1 MYAPERQQEI
11 LRLARDGGRVDVVSL
26 AEEFQ
31 VTAETIR
38 RDLKALDRA
47 GLVQRVHGG
56 AIPAGRLDFEP
67 DLAERES
74 TAADEKD
81 RIAQAALA
89 ELPIDG
95 TVVLDAG
102 TTVARLA
109 AAIPLEATLT
119 AVTHSLPIAARLA
132 DHPGIQLHL
141 VGGRVRHRTRAAVD
155 AWALRAYG
163 EIRADVLF
171 VAANGFSPARGLT
184 TPDLAEA
191 AVKRAAMAAARRVVL
206 LADSSK
212 CGQEHFARF
221 GALSDVDL
229 LITDSGLS
237 AEDALAIER
246 DGTEVLRVPGAGA
259 GAGAGGGT
267 GGGTAA
273 SAGNATAASAGDA
286 MGGTAGNAPGQAAVN
301 GSVAGRGAGR
311 KARA

>member
-47 GLVQRVHGG
+47 GLLRRVHGG

-67 DLAERES
+67 DLAERET

-81 RIAQAALA
+81 RIAKAALA
-89 ELPIDG
+89 ELPADG
-95 TVVLDAG
+95 TVILDAG
-102 TTVARLA
+102 STVARLA
-109 AAIPLEATLT
+109 AAVPPEASLT
-119 AVTHSLPIAARLA
+119 VVTHSLPTAARLA

-163 EIRADVLF
+163 EIRADVAL
-171 VAANGFSPARGLT
+171 VAANGFSAEHGLT

-191 AVKRAAMAAARRVVL
+191 AVKRAAVAAARRVVL
-206 LADSSK
+206 LADSTK
-212 CGQEHFARF
+212 YGQEHFARF
-221 GALSDVDL
+221 GGLPDVDL

-237 AEDALAIER
+237 PDDAAAIER
-246 DGTEVLRVPGAGA
+246 GGTEVV
-259 GAGAGGGT
+259 
-267 GGGTAA
+267 
-273 SAGNATAASAGDA
+273 
-286 MGGTAGNAPGQAAVN
+286 
-301 GSVAGRGAGR
+301 
-311 KARA
+311 RA

>member
-11 LRLARDGGRVDVVSL
+11 LRLARDSGRVDVVSL
-26 AEEFQ
+26 AVQFQ

-38 RDLKALDRA
+38 RDLKTLDRA
-47 GLVQRVHGG
+47 GVVRRVHGG
-56 AIPAGRLDFEP
+56 AIPVGRLDFEP
-67 DLAERES
+67 DLAERET

-81 RIAQAALA
+81 RIARAALA
-89 ELPIDG
+89 ELPDEG
-95 TVVLDAG
+95 TMIVDAG
-102 TTVARLA
+102 STVALFA
-109 AAIPLEATLT
+109 AALPMEFSLT
-119 AVTHSLPIAARLA
+119 VVTHSLPTAARLA

-171 VAANGFSPARGLT
+171 VAANGFSTEHGLT

-212 CGQEHFARF
+212 HGQEHFARF
-221 GALSDVDL
+221 GGLNEVDL

-237 AEDALAIER
+237 PEDALAIER
-246 DGTEVLRVPGAGA
+246 GGTEVV
-259 GAGAGGGT
+259 
-267 GGGTAA
+267 
-273 SAGNATAASAGDA
+273 
-286 MGGTAGNAPGQAAVN
+286 
-301 GSVAGRGAGR
+301 
-311 KARA
+311 RA

>member
-11 LRLARDGGRVDVVSL
+11 LRLAREGGRVDVLSL

-47 GLVQRVHGG
+47 GLVRRVHGG

-81 RIAQAALA
+81 RIARAAIE
-89 ELPIDG
+89 ELPTSGSVI
-95 TVVLDAG
+95 LDAG

-109 AAIPLEATLT
+109 AALPLAAELT
-119 AVTHSLPIAARLA
+119 VVTHALPVAARLA
-132 DHPGIQLHL
+132 DHPGVALHL

-163 EIRADVLF
+163 ELHADVLF
-171 VAANGFSPARGLT
+171 LATNGFSPESGLT

-191 AVKRAAMAAARRVVL
+191 AVKRAAVAAARRVVL
-206 LADSSK
+206 LADSAKS
-212 CGQEHFARF
+212 GQEHFARF
-221 GALSDVDL
+221 GDLSDVDL
-229 LITDSGLS
+229 LITDTGLG
-237 AEDALAIER
+237 ADAARAVER
-246 DGTEVLRVPGAGA
+246 AGTELVLA
-259 GAGAGGGT
+259 
-267 GGGTAA
+267 
-273 SAGNATAASAGDA
+273 
-286 MGGTAGNAPGQAAVN
+286 
-301 GSVAGRGAGR
+301 
-311 KARA
+311 

>member
-47 GLVQRVHGG
+47 GLLRRVHGG

-81 RIAQAALA
+81 RIARAALA
-89 ELPIDG
+89 ELPAEG
-95 TVVLDAG
+95 TMILDAG
-102 TTVARLA
+102 STVARMA
-109 AAIPLEATLT
+109 AAIPPEASLT
-119 AVTHSLPIAARLA
+119 VVTHSLPIAARLA

-163 EIRADVLF
+163 EIRADVAV
-171 VAANGFSPARGLT
+171 VAANGFSVEHGLT

-191 AVKRAAMAAARRVVL
+191 AVKRAALTAARRVVL
-206 LADSSK
+206 VADSSK
-212 CGQEHFARF
+212 YAQEHFARF

-229 LITDSGLS
+229 LITDNGLTP
-237 AEDALAIER
+237 EDAGGIER
-246 DGTEVLRVPGAGA
+246 AGTEVV
-259 GAGAGGGT
+259 
-267 GGGTAA
+267 
-273 SAGNATAASAGDA
+273 
-286 MGGTAGNAPGQAAVN
+286 
-301 GSVAGRGAGR
+301 
-311 KARA
+311 RA

>member
-47 GLVQRVHGG
+47 GLVRRVHGG

-67 DLAERES
+67 DLAERET

-89 ELPIDG
+89 ELPSNG
-95 TVVLDAG
+95 TMILDAG
-102 TTVARLA
+102 TTIARLA
-109 AAIPLEATLT
+109 GALPLEATLT
-119 AVTHSLPIAARLA
+119 VVTHSLPIAARLA

-163 EIRADVLF
+163 EIRADVVFL
-171 VAANGFSPARGLT
+171 ATNGFSLEYGLT

-191 AVKRAAMAAARRVVL
+191 AVKRAAVGAARRVVL
-206 LADSSK
+206 LADSAK
-212 CGQEHFARF
+212 HGQEHFARF
-221 GALSDVDL
+221 GALDDVDV

-237 AEDALAIER
+237 PEDATALKR
-246 DGTEVLRVPGAGA
+246 GGTEVVR
-259 GAGAGGGT
+259 T
-267 GGGTAA
+267 
-273 SAGNATAASAGDA
+273 
-286 MGGTAGNAPGQAAVN
+286 
-301 GSVAGRGAGR
+301 
-311 KARA
+311 

>member
-47 GLVQRVHGG
+47 GLLRRVHGG
-56 AIPAGRLDFEP
+56 AIPAGRLGFEP

-81 RIAQAALA
+81 RIAKAALA
-89 ELPIDG
+89 ELPMKG
-95 TVVLDAG
+95 TVILDAG

-109 AAIPLEATLT
+109 GAIPLEAELT
-119 AVTHSLPIAARLA
+119 VVTHSLPIAARLA
-132 DHPGIQLHL
+132 DHPGMQLHL

-163 EIRADVLF
+163 EIRADVVFL
-171 VAANGFSPARGLT
+171 AANGFSAGHGLT

-191 AVKRAAMAAARRVVL
+191 AVKRAAIAAARRVVL
-206 LADSSK
+206 LADSAK
-212 CGQEHFARF
+212 HGQEHFARF
-221 GALSDVDL
+221 GRLSDVDL
-229 LITDSGLS
+229 LITDTGLS
-237 AEDALAIER
+237 PEDATAMER
-246 DGTEVLRVPGAGA
+246 GGMEVV
-259 GAGAGGGT
+259 
-267 GGGTAA
+267 
-273 SAGNATAASAGDA
+273 
-286 MGGTAGNAPGQAAVN
+286 
-301 GSVAGRGAGR
+301 
-311 KARA
+311 RA

>member
-47 GLVQRVHGG
+47 GLLRRVHGG
-56 AIPAGRLDFEP
+56 AIPVGRLDFEP

-74 TAADEKD
+74 TAAGEKD
-81 RIAQAALA
+81 RIAKAALA
-89 ELPIDG
+89 ELPAEG
-95 TVVLDAG
+95 TLILDAG

-109 AAIPLEATLT
+109 AALPLEAELT
-119 AVTHSLPIAARLA
+119 VVTHSLPIAARLA
-132 DHPGIQLHL
+132 DHPGVQLHL
-141 VGGRVRHRTRAAVD
+141 VGGRVRTRTRAAVD

-171 VAANGFSPARGLT
+171 LAANGFSVEHGLT

-191 AVKRAAMAAARRVVL
+191 AVKRAAIAAARRVVL
-206 LADSSK
+206 LADSTK
-212 CGQEHFARF
+212 HGQEHFARF
-221 GALSDVDL
+221 GGLNDVDL

-237 AEDALAIER
+237 PEDAAAVER
-246 DGTEVLRVPGAGA
+246 GGTEVV
-259 GAGAGGGT
+259 
-267 GGGTAA
+267 
-273 SAGNATAASAGDA
+273 
-286 MGGTAGNAPGQAAVN
+286 
-301 GSVAGRGAGR
+301 
-311 KARA
+311 RA

>member
-11 LRLARDGGRVDVVSL
+11 LRLARDGGRVDVLSL

-47 GLVQRVHGG
+47 GLVRRVHGG

-81 RIAQAALA
+81 RIARAALA
-89 ELPIDG
+89 ELPAEGSVI
-95 TVVLDAG
+95 LDAG
-102 TTVARLA
+102 STVGRLA
-109 AAIPLEATLT
+109 ADFPLELPLT
-119 AVTHSLPIAARLA
+119 VVTHALSVAARLA
-132 DHPGIQLHL
+132 DHPGIDLHL

-163 EIRADVLF
+163 ELKADVVFLG
-171 VAANGFSPARGLT
+171 ANGFSVEGGLT

-191 AVKRAAMAAARRVVL
+191 AVKRAIVSAARRVVL
-206 LADSSK
+206 LADSAK
-212 CGQEHFARF
+212 HGQEHFARF
-221 GALSDVDL
+221 GDLADVDV

-237 AEDALAIER
+237 PKDAAAIEAA
-246 DGTEVLRVPGAGA
+246 GTEVV
-259 GAGAGGGT
+259 
-267 GGGTAA
+267 
-273 SAGNATAASAGDA
+273 
-286 MGGTAGNAPGQAAVN
+286 
-301 GSVAGRGAGR
+301 
-311 KARA
+311 RA

>member
-11 LRLARDGGRVDVVSL
+11 LRLARDGGRVDVLSL

-38 RDLKALDRA
+38 RDLKILDRA
-47 GLVQRVHGG
+47 GLVRRVHGG

-67 DLAERES
+67 DVAEREG

-81 RIAQAALA
+81 RIARLALA
-89 ELPIDG
+89 ELPEEG
-95 TVVLDAG
+95 TVILDAG

-109 AAIPLEATLT
+109 AVVPLESTLT
-119 AVTHSLPIAARLA
+119 VVTHGLPVAARLA

-171 VAANGFSPARGLT
+171 LAANGFSAEHGLT

-191 AVKRAAMAAARRVVL
+191 AVKRAAVGAARRVVL
-206 LADSSK
+206 LADSAK
-212 CGQEHFARF
+212 YGQEHFARF
-221 GALSDVDL
+221 GDLGDVDV

-237 AEDALAIER
+237 DGDAARIEKG
-246 DGTEVLRVPGAGA
+246 GTEVV
-259 GAGAGGGT
+259 
-267 GGGTAA
+267 
-273 SAGNATAASAGDA
+273 
-286 MGGTAGNAPGQAAVN
+286 
-301 GSVAGRGAGR
+301 
-311 KARA
+311 RA

>member
-11 LRLARDGGRVDVVSL
+11 LRLARDGGRVDVLSL

-47 GLVQRVHGG
+47 GLVRRVHGG

-67 DLAERES
+67 DVAEREG

-81 RIAQAALA
+81 RIARLALA
-89 ELPIDG
+89 ELPEDG
-95 TVVLDAG
+95 TVILDAG

-109 AAIPLEATLT
+109 AAVPLESTLT
-119 AVTHSLPIAARLA
+119 VVTHGLPVAARLA
-132 DHPGIQLHL
+132 DHPGIQLHV

-171 VAANGFSPARGLT
+171 LAANGFSAEHGLT

-191 AVKRAAMAAARRVVL
+191 AVKRAAVGAARRVVL
-206 LADSSK
+206 LADSAK
-212 CGQEHFARF
+212 YGQEHFARF
-221 GALSDVDL
+221 GDLGDVDV

-237 AEDALAIER
+237 DEDAAAIEKG
-246 DGTEVLRVPGAGA
+246 GTEVV
-259 GAGAGGGT
+259 
-267 GGGTAA
+267 
-273 SAGNATAASAGDA
+273 
-286 MGGTAGNAPGQAAVN
+286 
-301 GSVAGRGAGR
+301 
-311 KARA
+311 RA

>member
-47 GLVQRVHGG
+47 GLLRRVHGG

-81 RIAQAALA
+81 RIAKAALA
-89 ELPIDG
+89 ELPSGG
-95 TVVLDAG
+95 TMILDAG
-102 TTVARLA
+102 STVARLA
-109 AAIPLEATLT
+109 GAIPLDAQLT
-119 AVTHSLPIAARLA
+119 VVTHSLPTAARLA

-163 EIRADVLF
+163 EIRADVVF
-171 VAANGFSPARGLT
+171 IAANGFSADHGLT

-191 AVKRAAMAAARRVVL
+191 AVKRAAIRAARRVVL

-212 CGQEHFARF
+212 HGQEHFARF
-221 GALSDVDL
+221 GNLGDVDL

-237 AEDALAIER
+237 PEDATAIER
-246 DGTEVLRVPGAGA
+246 GGTEVV
-259 GAGAGGGT
+259 
-267 GGGTAA
+267 
-273 SAGNATAASAGDA
+273 
-286 MGGTAGNAPGQAAVN
+286 
-301 GSVAGRGAGR
+301 
-311 KARA
+311 RA

>member
-1 MYAPERQQEI
+1 MYAPERQREI

-47 GLVQRVHGG
+47 GLLRRVHGG

-81 RIAQAALA
+81 RIAEAALA
-89 ELPIDG
+89 ELPTEG
-95 TVVLDAG
+95 TLILDAG
-102 TTVARLA
+102 STVARMA
-109 AAIPLEATLT
+109 AAIPPEASLT
-119 AVTHSLPIAARLA
+119 VVTHSLPIAARLA
-132 DHPGIQLHL
+132 DHPGIQLHI

-163 EIRADVLF
+163 EIRADVAV
-171 VAANGFSPARGLT
+171 VAANGFSVEHGLT

-191 AVKRAAMAAARRVVL
+191 AVKRAALTAARRVVL

-212 CGQEHFARF
+212 YAQEHFARF
-221 GALSDVDL
+221 GALGDVDL
-229 LITDSGLS
+229 LITDKGLTP
-237 AEDALAIER
+237 EDAGDIER
-246 DGTEVLRVPGAGA
+246 AGTEVV
-259 GAGAGGGT
+259 
-267 GGGTAA
+267 
-273 SAGNATAASAGDA
+273 
-286 MGGTAGNAPGQAAVN
+286 
-301 GSVAGRGAGR
+301 
-311 KARA
+311 RA

>member
-11 LRLARDGGRVDVVSL
+11 LRLARDGGRVDVLSL

-38 RDLKALDRA
+38 RDLKTLDRA
-47 GLVQRVHGG
+47 GLLRRVHGG

-81 RIAQAALA
+81 RIAQAAVA
-89 ELPIDG
+89 ELPDQG
-95 TVVLDAG
+95 TMILDAG
-102 TTVARLA
+102 STVARLA
-109 AAIPLEATLT
+109 GDLPLEATLT
-119 AVTHSLPIAARLA
+119 VVTHSLPIAARLA

-155 AWALRAYG
+155 AWALRAYA

-171 VAANGFSPARGLT
+171 VAANGFSAEHGLT

-191 AVKRAAMAAARRVVL
+191 AVKRAAIRAARRVVL

-212 CGQEHFARF
+212 HGQEHFARF
-221 GALSDVDL
+221 GDLSDVDL

-237 AEDALAIER
+237 PEDVTDIER
-246 DGTEVLRVPGAGA
+246 GGTEVV
-259 GAGAGGGT
+259 
-267 GGGTAA
+267 
-273 SAGNATAASAGDA
+273 
-286 MGGTAGNAPGQAAVN
+286 
-301 GSVAGRGAGR
+301 
-311 KARA
+311 RA

>member
-47 GLVQRVHGG
+47 GLVRRVHGG

-67 DLAERES
+67 DLAERET

-81 RIAQAALA
+81 RIARAALA
-89 ELPIDG
+89 ELPSNG
-95 TVVLDAG
+95 TMILDAG
-102 TTVARLA
+102 TTIARLA
-109 AAIPLEATLT
+109 GSLPLETTLT
-119 AVTHSLPIAARLA
+119 VVTHSLPIAARLA

-163 EIRADVLF
+163 EIRADVVFL
-171 VAANGFSPARGLT
+171 ATNGFSLDSGLT

-191 AVKRAAMAAARRVVL
+191 AVKRAALGAARRVVL
-206 LADSSK
+206 LADSAK
-212 CGQEHFARF
+212 HGQEHFARF
-221 GALSDVDL
+221 GALDDVDV

-237 AEDALAIER
+237 PEDATALKR
-246 DGTEVLRVPGAGA
+246 GGTEVV
-259 GAGAGGGT
+259 
-267 GGGTAA
+267 
-273 SAGNATAASAGDA
+273 
-286 MGGTAGNAPGQAAVN
+286 
-301 GSVAGRGAGR
+301 
-311 KARA
+311 RA

>member
-11 LRLARDGGRVDVVSL
+11 LRLARDGGRVDVLSL

-47 GLVQRVHGG
+47 GLVRRVHGG
-56 AIPAGRLDFEP
+56 AIPVGRLDFEP
-67 DLAERES
+67 DLTERES

-81 RIAQAALA
+81 RIAKAALA
-89 ELPIDG
+89 ELPTEG
-95 TVVLDAG
+95 TMILDAG

-109 AAIPLEATLT
+109 GALPLEASLT
-119 AVTHSLPIAARLA
+119 VVTHSLPIAARLA

-141 VGGRVRHRTRAAVD
+141 IGGRVRHRTRAAVD

-171 VAANGFSPARGLT
+171 VAANGFSAEHGLT

-191 AVKRAAMAAARRVVL
+191 AVKRAAVAAARRVVL
-206 LADSSK
+206 LADSTK
-212 CGQEHFARF
+212 HGQEHFARF
-221 GALSDVDL
+221 GDLSDVDL

-237 AEDALAIER
+237 PEDATALER
-246 DGTEVLRVPGAGA
+246 GGMEVV
-259 GAGAGGGT
+259 
-267 GGGTAA
+267 
-273 SAGNATAASAGDA
+273 
-286 MGGTAGNAPGQAAVN
+286 
-301 GSVAGRGAGR
+301 
-311 KARA
+311 RA